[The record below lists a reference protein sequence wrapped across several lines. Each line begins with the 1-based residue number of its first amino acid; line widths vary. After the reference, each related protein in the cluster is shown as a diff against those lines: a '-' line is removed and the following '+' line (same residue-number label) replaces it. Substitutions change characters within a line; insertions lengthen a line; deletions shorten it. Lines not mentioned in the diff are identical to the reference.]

1 MKHLKAKGILSVVA
15 ALLLTAALA
24 LIYANIG
31 LRTDI
36 AELKKQC
43 NQKISGLQA
52 SFSELKN
59 AYDLA
64 YYDYESILHA
74 NACLSALPLREAVQ
88 TEGDAAIRMYGNGCV
103 LRVDGDELVMP
114 QNAST
119 AQFRAASFRDGDREL
134 LEWGSFECSVP
145 NPADRD
151 PSLREESNDATHLC
165 AFTRLS
171 GNYYYVD
178 LTPLDARAV
187 FLGARVSISD
197 IMADLEKIYG
207 GHILTFDADDA
218 AHTLIFRSKGIGDG
232 ITTMGD
238 LGIDVDAPD
247 GGPDSIEV
255 EGDAY
260 VYALS
265 QTVETTEYGQP
276 ARERIALLIPIGELS
291 IRRIPRL
298 VMAVCI
304 TVLFFLTAICWVMS
318 CIRVF
323 CREAITVRQRKQYG
337 VERTRRALIA
347 LGLAGVLTIGLVT
360 FFVNCLMQLYTATQ
374 NNMNLLERINVI
386 ASETRESAQ
395 RARRTQEEIYVNY
408 ARRIADL
415 LADYPQLKTRE
426 ALADMCRVVDA
437 DYLMLYDD
445 QGREVLSNAP
455 YVNLAFSQ
463 DSASTNH
470 EFRLLLSGVPSVV
483 HDVCVD
489 EQTLLERQLVGV
501 SMDDGDVSDGYGA
514 LIMAMLPSKRYDS
527 MMSLDQLMQTITP
540 ADSLCLGLDPDN
552 GKILFASDPSLI
564 NENALRLGMTE
575 QDLQSG
581 IMDHFVLNGQRW
593 YSYTGT
599 DDNLIYHGAVQANAI
614 YRRLPITALAF
625 SSCFLAAYLL
635 LALLLMGGFNDRSID
650 EHGPRIV
657 EDGDALAWQSNASS
671 RDTRSRFKIA
681 LQHLHARH
689 IGDTPE
695 QRTRFVFS
703 LILGIM
709 LVGILVAL
717 EISTDGHDRF
727 LILYYVLNGKWTP
740 GVSLFAFARILI
752 LTLGTAVAI
761 MAIRLLTG
769 VICSL
774 LQKRGETVCRLIS
787 SFLQYVAI
795 LALVFAAFDCLG
807 FDTRALL
814 ASVGI
819 VSLAVSL
826 GAKDLVADVLSGI
839 SIAFSDEYQ
848 IGDYIQIND
857 FRGWVQ
863 DIGVRSTTLVNNDG
877 NIKHF
882 SNRDVKNILNLS
894 RRNCQY
900 TINVTIASDQPLR
913 KIEEILNR
921 ELPRIGQS
929 TPEIISGPEYKGVKG
944 FTAGGVTL
952 EIAAECKEHN
962 YGKVRSRINREIRF
976 ILEENGIVIK

>member
-1 MKHLKAKGILSVVA
+1 MKHLRAKGILSIVA

-36 AELKKQC
+36 VELKKQC
-43 NQKISGLQA
+43 DQKISGLQT
-52 SFSELKN
+52 SYIELKN
-59 AYDLA
+59 AYYLA
-64 YYDYESILHA
+64 YYDYESILRT
-74 NACLSALPLREAVQ
+74 NAYLSALPLRKAVR
-88 TEGDAAIRMYGNGCV
+88 TEGDAAIRMYRNGCV
-103 LRVDGDELVMP
+103 LRVDGDRLILP
-114 QNAST
+114 RDAST
-119 AQFRAASFRDGDREL
+119 AQFHAASFRDGDGEL
-134 LEWGSFECSVP
+134 LEWGSFECSMP
-145 NPADRD
+145 NPADHD
-151 PSLREESNDATHLC
+151 PSLLEESNDATHLC
-165 AFTRLS
+165 TFTRLS
-171 GNYYYVD
+171 DNYYYVD
-178 LTPLDARAV
+178 LTPLDARSV

-197 IMADLEKIYG
+197 TLDDLEKIYG

-218 AHTLIFRSKGIGDG
+218 AHTLIYRSKGIGDG
-232 ITTMGD
+232 IATMGD

-260 VYALS
+260 VFALS
-265 QTVETTEYGQP
+265 QTVETIESGQP
-276 ARERIALLIPIGELS
+276 VRERIALLVPIDELS

-304 TVLFFLTAICWVMS
+304 TVLFFLTAACWVMS
-318 CIRVF
+318 CMRVF
-323 CREAITVRQRKQYG
+323 RREAITVQERKQYG
-337 VERTRRALIA
+337 VERARRSLIA
-347 LGLAGVLTIGLVT
+347 FGLAGVLTIGLGT

-374 NNMNLLERINVI
+374 NNMNLLERISVI
-386 ASETRESAQ
+386 ASETQESAQ
-395 RARRTQEEIYVNY
+395 RAQRTREEIYVNY

-415 LADYPQLKTRE
+415 LSEYPRLKTRE
-426 ALADMCRVVDA
+426 TLAEMCDAVDA
-437 DYLMLYDD
+437 DYLMIYDD
-445 QGREVLSNAP
+445 QGREALSNAP
-455 YVNLAFSQ
+455 YVNLSFSR
-463 DSASTNH
+463 DRESTDH
-470 EFRLLLSGVPSVV
+470 EFRLLLTGVPSVV
-483 HDVCVD
+483 HEACVD
-489 EQTLLERQLVGV
+489 EKTLLERQLVGV

-514 LIMAMLPSKRYDS
+514 LIMAIMPNKRYDD
-527 MMSLDQLMQTITP
+527 MMTMDQLMQTITP
-540 ADSLCLGLDPDN
+540 ADSLCLGLDPES
-552 GKILFASDPSLI
+552 GRILFASDPTLI
-564 NENALRLGMTE
+564 DENALRLGMTE
-575 QDLQSG
+575 HDLQSG
-581 IMDHFVLNGQRW
+581 IMDHFLLNGQRW
-593 YSYTGT
+593 YSCTDT

-614 YRRLPITALAF
+614 YRRLPVTALAF

-635 LALLLMGGFNDRSID
+635 LALVLMQGFTVRSID
-650 EHGPRIV
+650 EHGPRVV
-657 EDGDALAWQSNASS
+657 EDGEALTPRSNASN
-671 RDTRSRFKIA
+671 RNARSRLNIA
-681 LQHLHARH
+681 VQHLRTTH

-695 QRTRFVFS
+695 RRTRFVFN
-703 LILGIM
+703 LILGILLAGM
-709 LVGILVAL
+709 LVVL
-717 EISTDGHDRF
+717 EISADGHNKF
-727 LILYYVLNGKWTP
+727 LLLYYVLNGKWTP
-740 GVSLFAFARILI
+740 GVNLFAFAKILI
-752 LTLGTAVAI
+752 LTLNITVAI

-769 VICSL
+769 VLCSL
-774 LQKRGETVCRLIS
+774 LQKRGETVCRLFS
-787 SFLQYVAI
+787 SFLQYVAV

-819 VSLAVSL
+819 LSLAVSL

-848 IGDYIQIND
+848 IGDYIQISD

-900 TINVTIASDQPLR
+900 TITVTIASDQPLR

-921 ELPRIGQS
+921 ELPRIGKA

>member
-1 MKHLKAKGILSVVA
+1 MKHLKAKGVLSVVA

-36 AELKKQC
+36 TELKKQC
-43 NQKISGLQA
+43 GQKISGLQ
-52 SFSELKN
+52 SSYSELRN
-59 AYDLA
+59 SYDLA
-64 YYDYESILHA
+64 YYNYESILHT
-74 NACLSALPLREAVQ
+74 NACLSALPLREAVR
-88 TEGDAAIRMYGNGCV
+88 TEGDAAIRMYGDGCV
-103 LRVDGDELVMP
+103 LRVDGDALILP
-114 QNAST
+114 QEAST
-119 AQFRAASFRDGDREL
+119 AQFRAASFRDADGGL
-134 LEWGSFECSVP
+134 LEWGGFECSMP
-145 NPADRD
+145 NLAEDGPTL
-151 PSLREESNDATHLC
+151 SEKSNDATHVC

-178 LTPLDARAV
+178 FTPIDARSV
-187 FLGARVSISD
+187 FLGARVSVSD
-197 IMADLEKIYG
+197 TLADLEKIYG
-207 GHILTFDADDA
+207 GLILTFDADDA
-218 AHTLIFRSKGIGDG
+218 AHTLIFKSEGIGDG

-247 GGPDSIEV
+247 GLPDSVEV

-260 VYALS
+260 VFALS
-265 QTVETTEYGQP
+265 ETVETTEYGRP
-276 ARERIALLIPIGELS
+276 VRERIALFNPIGELS

-304 TVLFFLTAICWVMS
+304 TVLFFLTAVCWVMS

-323 CREAITVRQRKQYG
+323 RRETITVRQRRQYG
-337 VERTRRALIA
+337 VERTRRALVA
-347 LGLAGVLTIGLVT
+347 LGLAGVLTIGLAT

-374 NNMNLLERINVI
+374 NNMNLLEQINVI
-386 ASETRESAQ
+386 ASETQESAQ

-408 ARRIADL
+408 ARRVADL
-415 LADYPQLKTRE
+415 LAEYPRLKTRE
-426 ALADMCRVVDA
+426 TLAEMCDVVGA

-455 YVNLAFSQ
+455 YVNLSFSH

-470 EFRLLLSGVPSVV
+470 EFRLLLSGVPGVV
-483 HDVCVD
+483 HEVCVD

-501 SMDDGDVSDGYGA
+501 SMDDGHVGDGYGA
-514 LIMAMLPSKRYDS
+514 LIMAMLPNNRYDS
-527 MMSLDQLMQTITP
+527 MMSLDHLMQTITP
-540 ADSLCLGLDPDN
+540 ADSLCLGLDPEN
-552 GKILFASDPSLI
+552 GRILSASNPELI

-593 YSYTGT
+593 YSCTGT

-625 SSCFLAAYLL
+625 SGCFLAAYLL
-635 LALLLMGGFNDRSID
+635 LALVLMGGFNDRSID
-650 EHGPRIV
+650 EHGPTIV
-657 EDGDALAWQSNASS
+657 EDGEAPAWQSDASN
-671 RDTRSRFKIA
+671 RDAGSQFKIA
-681 LQHLHARH
+681 LQHLRAKHL
-689 IGDTPE
+689 GDMPE

-703 LILGIM
+703 LILGVI
-709 LVGILVAL
+709 LVGMLVAL
-717 EISTDGHDRF
+717 EIGADGHDKF

-740 GVSLFAFARILI
+740 GVSLFAFAKILI

-774 LQKRGETVCRLIS
+774 LQKRGETVCRLIG
-787 SFLQYVAI
+787 SFLQYVAV

-819 VSLAVSL
+819 LSLAVSL
-826 GAKDLVADVLSGI
+826 GAKDLVADVLSGV

-900 TINVTIASDQPLR
+900 TITVTIASDQSLR

-921 ELPRIGQS
+921 ELPRIGES
-929 TPEIISGPEYKGVKG
+929 TPEIINGPEYKGVKG